1 MGMIDEKVLMKEHYQ
16 ILADVKVIREKL
28 EEGTEDHASILTRLD
43 SLEKQSVANTQA
55 LLCNASDHLQFV
67 KSDEL
72 KSIEESLNSL
82 KLGTVIMSPQQA
94 KSSGHG
100 WFAILLQNPIY
111 LMWLTFGFVVIILI
125 YNGFTYSEIM
135 GIINQL
141 PK

>member
-1 MGMIDEKVLMKEHYQ
+1 MIDEKVLMKEHYQ

-28 EEGTEDHASILTRLD
+28 EEGTEDHISILIRLD
-43 SLEKQSVANTQA
+43 ALEKQSVANTQA
-55 LLCNASDHLQFV
+55 LLLNASDHLQFV
-67 KSDEL
+67 KSHEL

-94 KSSGHG
+94 KSSGRG

-111 LMWLTFGFVVIILI
+111 LMWLTFGFVVLILI

>member
-1 MGMIDEKVLMKEHYQ
+1 MIDEKVLMKEHYQ

-28 EEGTEDHASILTRLD
+28 EEGTEDHTSILTRLD

-55 LLCNASDHLQFV
+55 LLLNASDHLQFV
-67 KSDEL
+67 KSHEL

-94 KSSGHG
+94 KSSGRG

-111 LMWLTFGFVVIILI
+111 LMWLTFGFVVVILI

>member
-28 EEGTEDHASILTRLD
+28 EEGTEDHISILIRLD
-43 SLEKQSVANTQA
+43 ALEKQSVANTQA
-55 LLCNASDHLQFV
+55 LLLNASDHLQFV
-67 KSDEL
+67 KSHEL

-94 KSSGHG
+94 KSSGRG

-111 LMWLTFGFVVIILI
+111 LMWLTFGFVVLILI

>member
-1 MGMIDEKVLMKEHYQ
+1 MIDEKVLMKEHYQ

-28 EEGTEDHASILTRLD
+28 EEGTEDHISILIRLD
-43 SLEKQSVANTQA
+43 ALEKQSVANTQA
-55 LLCNASDHLQFV
+55 LLLNASDHLQFV
-67 KSDEL
+67 KSHEL

-94 KSSGHG
+94 KSSGRG
-100 WFAILLQNPIY
+100 WIAILLQNPIF
-111 LMWLTFGFVVIILI
+111 LMWLTFGFVVLILI

>member
-16 ILADVKVIREKL
+16 ILADIKVIREKL
-28 EEGTEDHASILTRLD
+28 EEGTEDHTSILIRLD

-55 LLCNASDHLQFV
+55 LLLNASDHLQFV
-67 KSDEL
+67 KSHEL

-94 KSSGHG
+94 KSTGRG

-111 LMWLTFGFVVIILI
+111 LMWLTFGFVVLILI

>member
-1 MGMIDEKVLMKEHYQ
+1 MIDEKVLMKEHYQ

-28 EEGTEDHASILTRLD
+28 EEGTEDRTSILIRLD
-43 SLEKQSVANTQA
+43 LLEKQSVANTQA
-55 LLCNASDHLQFV
+55 LLLNASDHLQFV
-67 KSDEL
+67 KSHEL

-94 KSSGHG
+94 RSSGRG

-111 LMWLTFGFVVIILI
+111 LMWLTFGFVVVILI

>member
-1 MGMIDEKVLMKEHYQ
+1 MIDEKVLMKEHYQ

-28 EEGTEDHASILTRLD
+28 EEGTEDRTSILIRLD
-43 SLEKQSVANTQA
+43 LLEKQSVANTQA
-55 LLCNASDHLQFV
+55 LLLNASDHLQFV
-67 KSDEL
+67 KSHEL

-94 KSSGHG
+94 KSSGRG

>member
-1 MGMIDEKVLMKEHYQ
+1 MGLIDEKILMKEHYQ

-28 EEGTEDHASILTRLD
+28 EEGTEDHTSILARLD

-55 LLCNASDHLQFV
+55 LLLNTSDHLQFV
-67 KSDEL
+67 KSHEL

-94 KSSGHG
+94 KSSGRG

>member
-1 MGMIDEKVLMKEHYQ
+1 MIDEKVLMKEHYQ

-28 EEGTEDHASILTRLD
+28 EEGTEDHISILIRLD
-43 SLEKQSVANTQA
+43 ALEKQSVANTQA
-55 LLCNASDHLQFV
+55 LLLNASDHLQFV
-67 KSDEL
+67 KSHEL

-94 KSSGHG
+94 KSSGRG

>member
-1 MGMIDEKVLMKEHYQ
+1 MIDEKILMKEHYQ

-28 EEGTEDHASILTRLD
+28 EEGNEDHTSILTRLD

-55 LLCNASDHLQFV
+55 LLINASDHLQFV
-67 KSDEL
+67 KSHEL

-94 KSSGHG
+94 KSSGRG

-111 LMWLTFGFVVIILI
+111 LMWLTFGFVVLILI

>member
-1 MGMIDEKVLMKEHYQ
+1 MIDEKVLMKEHYQ

-28 EEGTEDHASILTRLD
+28 EEGTEDHTSILIRLD

-55 LLCNASDHLQFV
+55 LLLNASDHLQFV
-67 KSDEL
+67 KSHEL

-94 KSSGHG
+94 KSSGRG

-111 LMWLTFGFVVIILI
+111 LMWLTFGFVVLILI

>member
-1 MGMIDEKVLMKEHYQ
+1 MIDEKVLMKEHYQ

-28 EEGTEDHASILTRLD
+28 EEGTEDRTSILIRLD
-43 SLEKQSVANTQA
+43 LLEKQSVANTQA
-55 LLCNASDHLQFV
+55 LLLNASDHLQFV
-67 KSDEL
+67 KSHEL

-94 KSSGHG
+94 KSSGRG

-111 LMWLTFGFVVIILI
+111 LMWLTFGFVVVILI